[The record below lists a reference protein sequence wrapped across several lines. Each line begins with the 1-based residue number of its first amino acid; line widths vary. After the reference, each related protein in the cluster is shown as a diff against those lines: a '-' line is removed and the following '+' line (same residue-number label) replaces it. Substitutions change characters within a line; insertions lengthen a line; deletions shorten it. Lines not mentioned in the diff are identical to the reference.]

1 MNNFTILKGY
11 LSSKAT
17 KFYPAGE
24 NKKAVLISQI
34 GVATGSKD
42 ENGKKIYSWVPMKA
56 FGKTAELIAQ
66 HVQPGAYFE
75 AVGFIGMNAQYT
87 DAQGTIHY
95 PTAYMCATEF
105 TLLSNSQATQTQTQ
119 TNQVQQP
126 NVLQEAVL

>member
-17 KFYPAGE
+17 KFYQGTE
-24 NKKAVLISQI
+24 DKKSVLISQI
-34 GVATGSKD
+34 GVATGAKD
-42 ENGKKIYSWVPMKA
+42 ASGKKVYSWIPFKA

-87 DAQGTIHY
+87 DAQGVIHY

-105 TLLSNSQATQTQTQ
+105 TLLSNSQATQTQT
-119 TNQVQQP
+119 TQVQMQT

>member
-1 MNNFTILKGY
+1 MNNFTLIKGY

-56 FGKTAELIAQ
+56 FGKTAELIQQ
-66 HVQPGAYFE
+66 HVQPGAYLE
-75 AVGFIGMNAQYT
+75 ISGFLAMNAQYT
-87 DAQGTIHY
+87 DANGVVHY
-95 PTAYMCATEF
+95 PTAYVCATEF
-105 TLLSNSQATQTQTQ
+105 SLLSGTQNAQTQ
-119 TNQVQQP
+119 QVQQP
-126 NVLQEAVL
+126 ANPNMLQEAVL